1 MPDLPASRAKRSATA
16 AHERPTRY
24 TARGGAIAGHNQ
36 GRTFNRPIYL
46 AHTDAFVLAGDRPI
60 LRFAS
65 GDMLHGTFGVGV
77 MRGRKSAWLH
87 AFSDLTLEYR
97 PAHVAWVARDRAFPG
112 LELRLEVVGQERVVG
127 FAVRLTVTRA
137 HPHDR
142 LVWFYGGAL
151 VWPGKNLNWECDPH
165 ATPPF
170 LPEIFDVALCMRNR
184 VKVAAGGFTLA
195 PARAKSAATF
205 GRCDAG
211 SRPRRGDASRF
222 KFPAEL
228 LVSSAGTQPLVTGKI
243 NPAAQPCVY
252 WEFRRANST
261 RAAGPRNGSPAEAFA
276 RGLERSAVLAG
287 RLVVETPEPRLDA
300 VASALAAAID
310 GAWYPPVFRHGA
322 MLWNRAYPGWR
333 TLYGGTVLGWHDRV
347 KAEAK
352 FYTSHQVTATKRRSM
367 AADPKLLLTLPAK
380 NSRFYGRGRILG
392 GQGIYNMQSQFFDQ
406 LIHAWQWTGDAALE
420 ARLRPALELHLGW
433 LRACFDPD
441 NDGLYESFVNVW
453 PTDSVWFGGGGAT
466 EETAY
471 AFRAHTAAS
480 QLARRAGDRSA
491 ARRHAKQAARI
502 RSAFRRRLWISDRG
516 HAGLYREQQ
525 GRRRLH
531 ADAWLY
537 SIFLPIDAG
546 LLDPLQA
553 AGSLRFTETGLQND
567 RLPFGGRQVWTS
579 NFVPGIWSVRERWPG
594 DNHHLALAYF
604 QAGLAEDGWDIF
616 RGAFLHTAFD
626 SRVPGDLGAPAGGT
640 DFGDSTH
647 MFARTL
653 LEGLFGFAP
662 DRPRGVVR
670 LTPQFPADWDHARL
684 QSPDVHLRYARRGEE
699 VSLDVTLT
707 EPARLEISVPVMAR
721 GISSVS
727 VNGRPARWMA
737 KPGFGRTFVRIALPV
752 TRRALITVTTIP
764 LEVGGALRAPQ
775 TARGAHGPP
784 CSGGVN
790 ISGITGERI
799 VLLSAAGT
807 VTSFADPQGV
817 LAGAKIHRGTLTGRL
832 TANAGSHTV
841 FARVKSGALPQ
852 WERFQVQVS
861 DPVAA
866 RAAAAKRLD
875 RAPPRAAWQCVD
887 LATALNGDIR
897 TIYAQRYLSPRPPT
911 VSARIGVDGY
921 TPWTFLYWN
930 SHPPKIHLDGI
941 PALLTGSS
949 GDQLRT
955 PQGVPFAWPGAAR
968 NVAFTS
974 QWDNWPET
982 VTVPVGCAGDAVWFL
997 VCGSTNPMQGRI
1009 ANAVL
1014 RIDYAGGAVENLELI
1029 PPINYWNLS
1038 PIKPVI
1044 SAPGQESRF
1053 DYTAPA
1059 DAFCVPAVW
1068 PQTVQLGEN
1077 CRAMLLGWR
1086 LRRGEILRNVTLQ
1099 TLSAE
1104 VVVGLMGVSVMNPTA
1119 GK

>member
-1 MPDLPASRAKRSATA
+1 M
-16 AHERPTRY
+16 
-24 TARGGAIAGHNQ
+24 G
-36 GRTFNRPIYL
+36 
-46 AHTDAFVLAGDRPI
+46 
-60 LRFAS
+60 
-65 GDMLHGTFGVGV
+65 FG
-77 MRGRKSAWLH
+77 
-87 AFSDLTLEYR
+87 
-97 PAHVAWVARDRAFPG
+97 
-112 LELRLEVVGQERVVG
+112 
-127 FAVRLTVTRA
+127 VRLTVTRA
-137 HPHDR
+137 RPSDR
-142 LVWFYGGAL
+142 LVWFYGGAH
-151 VWPGKNLNWECDPH
+151 VWPGKNLNWEFDPH
-165 ATPPF
+165 ATAPF
-170 LPEIFDVALCMRNR
+170 LPEIFDPAQCTRNR
-184 VKVAAGGFTLA
+184 VKIAARDFTLA
-195 PARAKSAATF
+195 PARAKAAATF
-205 GRCDAG
+205 GRCDAEA
-211 SRPRRGDASRF
+211 RPRRGDVSKF
-222 KFPAEL
+222 KQPVTL
-228 LVSSAGTQPLVTGKI
+228 LASSAGAQPLVTGEI
-243 NPAAQPCVY
+243 NPAAQPTVH
-252 WEFRRANST
+252 WEFLRINSA
-261 RAAGPRNGSPAEAFA
+261 RAAGPRKDSPAQAFE
-276 RGLERSAVLAG
+276 RGLERSAALAA
-287 RLVVETPEPRLDA
+287 RLIVETPDPRLDA
-300 VASALAAAID
+300 VASALAAAVD

-333 TLYGGTVLGWHDRV
+333 TVFGGTVLGWHDRV

-352 FYTSHQVTATKRRSM
+352 FYTDHQVTANKRRSF

-392 GQGIYNMQSQFFDQ
+392 GQGVYNMQSQFFDQ

-420 ARLRPALELHLGW
+420 ARLRPALDLHLEW
-433 LRACFDPD
+433 LRECFDPD

-453 PTDSVWFGGGGAT
+453 PSDSVWYGGGGAT

-502 RSAFRRRLWISDRG
+502 RSAFRRKLWIPGQG

-531 ADAWLY
+531 TDAWLY

-647 MFARTL
+647 MAARTL
-653 LEGLFGFAP
+653 VEGLFGFAP
-662 DRPRGVVR
+662 DRPRGLVR

-684 QSPDVHLRYARRGEE
+684 QSPDVHLRYARH
-699 VSLDVTLT
+699 VDQTSLDVTLT
-707 EPARLEISVPVMAR
+707 EPARLEICLPVTAR
-721 GISSVS
+721 GIASVS
-727 VNGRPARWMA
+727 VNGRPARWTA
-737 KPGFGRTFVRIALPV
+737 KPGFGRTFVQINLPV
-752 TRRALITVTTIP
+752 AQRALINVTTTKTLP
-764 LEVGGALRAPQ
+764 VR
-775 TARGAHGPP
+775 
-784 CSGGVN
+784 GGVEKR
-790 ISGITGERI
+790 GRTGERI
-799 VLLSAAGT
+799 VLRSAAGPI
-807 VTSFADPQGV
+807 TSFADPQGV
-817 LAGAKIHRGTLTGRL
+817 LAGAKIHRGALTGRL
-832 TANAGSHTV
+832 TANSGSHTV
-841 FARVKSGALPQ
+841 FARVQSGALPQ
-852 WERFQVQVS
+852 WERFQLQVS

-866 RAAAAKRLD
+866 RAAAAKQLD
-875 RAPPRAAWQCVD
+875 RAPSRADWQCVD

-897 TIYAQRYLSPRPPT
+897 TIYSQRYLSPRPPT
-911 VSARIGVDGY
+911 ISARIGSDGY

-930 SHPPKIHLDGI
+930 SHPPKIHLDGV
-941 PALLTGSS
+941 PALLTGAN

-955 PQGVPFAWPGAAR
+955 PQGVPFTWPGESR

-974 QWDNWPET
+974 QWDNWPGM

-1014 RIDYAGGAVENLELI
+1014 RMRYAGGAVESLELV

-1044 SAPGQESRF
+1044 AAPGQGSRF
-1053 DYTAPA
+1053 DYTAPT
-1059 DAFCVPAVW
+1059 DAFCVPEKW

-1086 LRRGEILRNVTLQ
+1086 LRRGEVLRSVTLQ

-1104 VVVGLMGVSVMNPTA
+1104 VVVGLMGLTLMNPA
-1119 GK
+1119 PRK